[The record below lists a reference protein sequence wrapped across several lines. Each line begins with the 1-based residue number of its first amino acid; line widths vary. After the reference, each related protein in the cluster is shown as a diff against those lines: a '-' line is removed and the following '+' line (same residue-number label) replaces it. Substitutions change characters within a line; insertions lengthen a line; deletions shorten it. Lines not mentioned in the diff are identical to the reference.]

1 MSLVPAFEIGV
12 WNAWIPMLYLPL
24 HPLIMFLVDK
34 LVGTGGMNEKM
45 FAPAYTKSEKRIF
58 NFMMLFLLMMIIYSI
73 FLPLKLGASWFW
85 AGLPIYIL
93 GFIVF
98 LIAIVNIST
107 TPIGKIFTRGMYRYS
122 RHPMGLGMLIMNIGI
137 GVASAS
143 WLFLLIAIAMVF
155 IPDTAIEEKYCLEKY
170 GDTYREYMERTP
182 RWIGMPKS
190 EGTK

>member
-1 MSLVPAFEIGV
+1 MSLIPTFEIGI

-24 HPLIMFLVDK
+24 HPLIMLLVDK

-45 FAPAYTKSEKRIF
+45 FAPAYTKFEKRIF

-73 FLPLKLGASWFW
+73 FLPLKLETSWFW

-107 TPIGKIFTRGMYRYS
+107 TPIGEIFNRGMYRYS
-122 RHPMGLGMLIMNIGI
+122 RHPMRLGMLIMNIGI

-143 WLFLLIAIAMVF
+143 WLFLLIAIAVVL
-155 IPDTAIEEKYCLEKY
+155 IPDRVIEEKYCLEKY
-170 GDTYREYMERTP
+170 GDAYRKYMNRTP
-182 RWIGMPKS
+182 IWIGIPKS
-190 EGTK
+190 EAK

>member
-1 MSLVPAFEIGV
+1 MSLIPTFEIGI

-24 HPLIMFLVDK
+24 HPLIMLLVDK

-45 FAPAYTKSEKRIF
+45 FATAYTKSEKRIF

-73 FLPLKLGASWFW
+73 FLPLKLGTSWFW
-85 AGLPIYIL
+85 VGLPIYIL

-107 TPIGKIFTRGMYRYS
+107 TPVGEVFTRGMYRYS

-137 GVASAS
+137 GIASAS
-143 WLFLLIAIAMVF
+143 WLFLLIAIAMILLPQEREEALFVF
-155 IPDTAIEEKYCLEKY
+155 LFKHK
-170 GDTYREYMERTP
+170 
-182 RWIGMPKS
+182 
-190 EGTK
+190 

>member
-1 MSLVPAFEIGV
+1 MSLIPTFEIGI

-24 HPLIMFLVDK
+24 HPLIMLLVDK

-58 NFMMLFLLMMIIYSI
+58 NFMMLFLLLMIIYSI
-73 FLPLKLGASWFW
+73 FLPLKLGTSWFW

-107 TPIGKIFTRGMYRYS
+107 TPIGEIFNRGMYRYS
-122 RHPMGLGMLIMNIGI
+122 RHPMRLGMLIMNIGI

-170 GDTYREYMERTP
+170 GDAYRKYMNRTP
-182 RWIGMPKS
+182 IWIGVPKS
-190 EGTK
+190 EAK